1 MKKLSFILFL
11 FLIISNYSFS
21 QSWKDAKPSWKD
33 KTQEKVQE
41 PQKQIKSKNT
51 ITSKTSNSKIDIID
65 VCLNCMSQ
73 SSAYKIENCFIN
85 WLDNNQKKLE
95 NWLLSGEFINY
106 GINWSVD
113 QVCNCYFYLEG
124 NDSKI
129 EECASIL
136 KFIRVGY
143 NIALNLDEEELENS
157 MEKVGEYYVEKLGS
171 DFPDRMEAKFQNY
184 DLEEE
189 GLEKL
194 LSSIENTCPEMVLT
208 VTRLAA
214 KWGGDM
220 EDIFDDIF

>member
-1 MKKLSFILFL
+1 
-11 FLIISNYSFS
+11 
-21 QSWKDAKPSWKD
+21 
-33 KTQEKVQE
+33 
-41 PQKQIKSKNT
+41 
-51 ITSKTSNSKIDIID
+51 
-65 VCLNCMSQ
+65 
-73 SSAYKIENCFIN
+73 
-85 WLDNNQKKLE
+85 
-95 NWLLSGEFINY
+95 
-106 GINWSVD
+106 
-113 QVCNCYFYLEG
+113 
-124 NDSKI
+124 
-129 EECASIL
+129 
-136 KFIRVGY
+136 
-143 NIALNLDEEELENS
+143 